1 MRMWRFLL
9 AGLSTIGGVA
19 LLLLAS
25 FSDSATTWWDA
36 RTDAAVTEARTD
48 VAVTEAPTSGDT
60 EPAKTMSTVAVPA
73 DDGGTVRQAALE
85 ADEVAPTVPA
95 ARIVTPP
102 VYHGPVSYALPWQ
115 PAIEP
120 VRHLRPRSP
129 SPAPVRFF
137 AALRRDVSAL
147 FRPTPR

>member
-1 MRMWRFLL
+1 MWRFLL

-19 LLLLAS
+19 LLFLAS

-36 RTDAAVTEARTD
+36 RTD
-48 VAVTEAPTSGDT
+48 VAVTEAPAPDDT
-60 EPAKTMSTVAVPA
+60 GPADPVPTVTVAA
-73 DDGGTVRQAALE
+73 EHGGTVQQAALG
-85 ADEVAPTVPA
+85 ADEVQPSVTLATRV
-95 ARIVTPP
+95 VTPP

-115 PAIEP
+115 AASEP
-120 VRHLRPRSP
+120 VRRIRPRNP

-147 FRPTPR
+147 FRPPPR

>member
-1 MRMWRFLL
+1 MWRFLL

-19 LLLLAS
+19 LLFLAS
-25 FSDSATTWWDA
+25 FSDTATTWWD
-36 RTDAAVTEARTD
+36 TRTD
-48 VAVTEAPTSGDT
+48 VAVTEAPTPDDSG
-60 EPAKTMSTVAVPA
+60 AAVPA
-73 DDGGTVRQAALE
+73 DDGAAVQQAALE
-85 ADEVAPTVPA
+85 ADAAEPSATV

-120 VRHLRPRSP
+120 VRHIRPRSP

-137 AALRRDVSAL
+137 TALRRDVSAL
-147 FRPTPR
+147 FRPSPR

>member
-19 LLLLAS
+19 LLFLAS
-25 FSDSATTWWDA
+25 FSDTATTWWDA
-36 RTDAAVTEARTD
+36 RTD
-48 VAVTEAPTSGDT
+48 VAVTAAPPPDDT
-60 EPAKTMSTVAVPA
+60 GHMETMPTAAVPA
-73 DDGGTVRQAALE
+73 DDSGTVQQAALE
-85 ADEVAPTVPA
+85 PDATEPSAMV

-120 VRHLRPRSP
+120 VRHIRPRIP

-137 AALRRDVSAL
+137 TALRRDVSAL
-147 FRPTPR
+147 FRPPPR

>member
-1 MRMWRFLL
+1 MWRFLL

-19 LLLLAS
+19 LLFLAS
-25 FSDSATTWWDA
+25 FGDTATSWWD
-36 RTDAAVTEARTD
+36 ARTD
-48 VAVTEAPTSGDT
+48 VAVTEAPTPDDT
-60 EPAKTMSTVAVPA
+60 VAAVPA
-73 DDGGTVRQAALE
+73 DDGGAVQQAALE
-85 ADEVAPTVPA
+85 ADAAEPSAAV

-120 VRHLRPRSP
+120 VRHIRPRSP

-137 AALRRDVSAL
+137 TALRRDVSAL
-147 FRPTPR
+147 FRPSPR